1 MWKKIKLAYLNLRG
15 ERNLLKTMRALD
27 KTVRIIWKCQYM
39 NGNIDDIDRWR
50 IRTIG
55 SLSDMI
61 YADYIKRH
69 SNG

>member
-1 MWKKIKLAYLNLRG
+1 MWKKIKLAYLNWRG

-27 KTVRIIWKCQYM
+27 KTVRIIWKCQSM

-61 YADYIKRH
+61 YADYVRRH
-69 SNG
+69 SNN